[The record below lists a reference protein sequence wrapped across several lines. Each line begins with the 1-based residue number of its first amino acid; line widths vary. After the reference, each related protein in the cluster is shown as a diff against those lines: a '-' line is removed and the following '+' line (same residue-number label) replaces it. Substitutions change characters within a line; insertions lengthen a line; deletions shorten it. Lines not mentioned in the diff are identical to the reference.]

1 MEMRARDAQ
10 SLADLHH
17 VESQLASVRMA
28 TQQTDLEQGDQSVNG
43 HHSAVQLVESM
54 QI

>member
-10 SLADLHH
+10 ILADLHH
-17 VESQLASVRMA
+17 VESQLASVRIA
-28 TQQTDLEQGDQSVNG
+28 TQQTDLEQIGQSANG